1 MTTALIF
8 SLLAILL
15 LILLNGALAMSEIA
29 LVAARHGRLRRR
41 AERGS
46 RGARAAL
53 DLVGAPATFLAAVQ
67 VGITLAGV
75 LAGALGEIGVAAALE
90 RMLGEVPWL
99 ATYRRAI
106 SLGIVV
112 LGVTYLSLIFGE
124 LVPKRL
130 AMLHAESLAAAVAPT
145 MRALSRAAAPLIR
158 ILTGSTELV
167 LRLAGQRATAE
178 PPVTEEDIRLMIEQG
193 MHAGV
198 VEPLERD
205 MLDRVFRL
213 GDRRVTALMTPR
225 TKVVAIDVADAP
237 AALRRKLVESE
248 HARFPLVRGSLDRV
262 LGLVRGR
269 DLMRQILAGHDPD
282 PQAVLQAALFV
293 PEGMTGLKVLQRFK
307 DTGTQIAFVIDEF
320 GGVEGLVTANDIL
333 EAIVGDLPLP
343 EEIGEPS
350 IVQRADGSWLVDG
363 RASIDEV
370 KRLLGVERLPREDA
384 AEYETLGGLVM
395 TILGRV
401 PTSGDR
407 VDVGDF
413 RLEVVD
419 MDGRRVDKV
428 LIVPPET
435 TGLL

>member
-1 MTTALIF
+1 MTTAFVF
-8 SLLAILL
+8 SLVAILL

-29 LVAARHGRLRRR
+29 LVAARPARLRRR

-46 RGARAAL
+46 RGARDAL
-53 DLVGAPATFLAAVQ
+53 DLLAAPATFLAAVQ

-75 LAGALGEIGVAAALE
+75 LAGALGEVGIAAALE

-112 LGVTYLSLIFGE
+112 LGVTYLSLVFGE

-130 AMLHAESLAAAVAPT
+130 AMLHAESLAASVAPP

-158 ILTGSTELV
+158 ILTGSSDVV
-167 LRLAGQRATAE
+167 LRLLRQRAPAE

-225 TKVVAIDVADAP
+225 TEVIAIDLDDPP
-237 AALRRKLVESE
+237 AVVRRKLVDSE

-262 LGLVRGR
+262 LGLVRAR
-269 DLMRQILAGHDPD
+269 DLMGQMLAGRGPD
-282 PQAVLQAALFV
+282 LQAVLQPALFV

-307 DTGTQIAFVIDEF
+307 DTGSHIAVVMDEF
-320 GGVEGLVTANDIL
+320 GGCAGLVTASDIL
-333 EAIVGDLPLP
+333 EAIVGELPLP
-343 EEIGEPS
+343 EEIGEPP
-350 IVQRADGSWLVDG
+350 IVRRPDGSWLVDG
-363 RASIDEV
+363 RASTDDV
-370 KRLLGVERLPREDA
+370 KRLLGLDRLPREDT

-395 TILGRV
+395 TLLGRV

-407 VDVGDF
+407 VEVERF

-428 LIVPPET
+428 LIAPRGQPSA
-435 TGLL
+435 G